1 MEESRSIFK
10 NKYTHR
16 QVRDD
21 FPILNRKIKTPDNNS
36 MMPLVYL
43 DNAATTQKPIQVI
56 NAVREYY
63 ETTNANV
70 HRALHTLGE
79 QATEMYENSR
89 ETVREFIG
97 AESTSEIIF
106 TRNTTESINLIAYS
120 WGNKNVKAG
129 DEILL
134 SEMEHHSNI
143 IPWQLLAERTGCVLK
158 FIPFNENGTLDMEAF
173 KSLLN
178 EKTVFVG
185 ITHISNVFGT
195 KNDIKTI
202 IEEAHRRSIPVL
214 IDGAQSTPHLS
225 IDVAELDCD
234 FFVFSGHKMYA
245 PMGIGVLYGKEKL
258 LDAMPPFMGGGEMI
272 RSVKLTGSTWNDLP
286 WKFEAGTPNVPGVL
300 GLAEAVN
307 YLETLGMDYIGAYE
321 AELTAYTL
329 KEFRKLTD
337 TVLYG
342 PEKQRTGVFSFT
354 HSYIHPHD
362 MSQFLDRFGIAIRA
376 GHHCAQPLLRKL
388 KISSTSRASI
398 SFYNTKE
405 EIDFLIDKIKAAG
418 EYFNHGV

>member
-178 EKTVFVG
+178 EK
-185 ITHISNVFGT
+185 
-195 KNDIKTI
+195 
-202 IEEAHRRSIPVL
+202 RC
-214 IDGAQSTPHLS
+214 LS
-225 IDVAELDCD
+225 E
-234 FFVFSGHKMYA
+234 
-245 PMGIGVLYGKEKL
+245 
-258 LDAMPPFMGGGEMI
+258 
-272 RSVKLTGSTWNDLP
+272 
-286 WKFEAGTPNVPGVL
+286 
-300 GLAEAVN
+300 
-307 YLETLGMDYIGAYE
+307 
-321 AELTAYTL
+321 
-329 KEFRKLTD
+329 
-337 TVLYG
+337 
-342 PEKQRTGVFSFT
+342 
-354 HSYIHPHD
+354 
-362 MSQFLDRFGIAIRA
+362 
-376 GHHCAQPLLRKL
+376 
-388 KISSTSRASI
+388 
-398 SFYNTKE
+398 
-405 EIDFLIDKIKAAG
+405 
-418 EYFNHGV
+418 